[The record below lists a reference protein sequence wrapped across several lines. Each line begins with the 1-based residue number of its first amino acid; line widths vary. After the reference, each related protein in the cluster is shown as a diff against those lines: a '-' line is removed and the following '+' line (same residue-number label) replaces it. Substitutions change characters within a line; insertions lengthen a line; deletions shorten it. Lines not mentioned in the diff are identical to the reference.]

1 MHTTNLLL
9 LTGPLVTG
17 HTAEFRKS
25 KKSNWTSIG
34 SAAPNN
40 AEQLAADAI
49 IASAE
54 FEKSAA
60 QHADDEAPE
69 IVGEDGNDSAQM
81 MDSGA
86 HAGLQT
92 ASSMAAQ
99 MAKKA
104 ALERRKAAEA
114 NASGASGKHS
124 ETIYRDASGRIINV
138 AMQRAAVRKKAD
150 EDAAKAET
158 EREALKGDVQR
169 AQAAQRRQQ
178 LEDAKLMTVAR
189 HADDEALNDELR
201 DRERWNDPAAQFLST
216 TKKRGG
222 GEGRGVTGKK
232 TYQGPAAPNRYG
244 IRPGWR
250 WDGVDRSNG
259 FEKEWFEAR
268 NRKKRIGELEY
279 AWQMDE

>member
-1 MHTTNLLL
+1 
-9 LTGPLVTG
+9 
-17 HTAEFRKS
+17 
-25 KKSNWTSIG
+25 
-34 SAAPNN
+34 
-40 AEQLAADAI
+40 
-49 IASAE
+49 
-54 FEKSAA
+54 
-60 QHADDEAPE
+60 
-69 IVGEDGNDSAQM
+69 

-92 ASSMAAQ
+92 ASSIAAQ

-104 ALERRKAAEA
+104 ALERKKAAEA
-114 NASGASGKHS
+114 NASGAGGKHS

-138 AMQRAAVRKKAD
+138 AMQRAAARKKAD
-150 EDAAKAET
+150 EEAAKAEA

-169 AQAAQRRQQ
+169 QQAALRRQQ
-178 LEDAKLMTVAR
+178 LEDAKVMTVAR
-189 HADDEALNDELR
+189 YADDEALNEELR
-201 DRERWNDPAAQFLST
+201 ERERWNDPAAQFLT
-216 TKKRGG
+216 TKKGG
-222 GEGRGVTGKK
+222 GGGSGGKTGRK